1 MAENKETVVL
11 EFEVDQ
17 GSAISELEKTKK
29 SIIELKKEQKELN
42 DSYKKGNVTIEEY
55 ASESVRLE
63 SILKRHQ
70 STYNNV
76 QKSVTGVKTKMDDLI
91 ASNNKLASSVKD
103 STANIRVAG
112 VSMGDLTAKVASFAT
127 PAGAAVGIATA
138 LGAAYARS
146 ANGAKDL
153 EFAQNQL
160 NSVFGIL
167 SNRFADLVGASE
179 KDGDGLLTKFINA
192 YLTIGYYSPVG
203 QALRLFGIDLKE
215 VRDESKEAAIA
226 LERLQDLQ
234 REELRIR
241 AENAERFGDNQESL
255 SKIQDSQTEYN
266 QKLLEAE
273 AIGFNIRRN
282 ENSLL
287 SIKQKQIDELNK
299 QKADAKDIEK
309 IELEIQRIELEKASI
324 SKDANRK
331 FEANE
336 RLKSNLQD
344 QEKKRIEGI
353 ASEEQKKAD
362 ASNKVI
368 QNARE
373 LAAIEKERAEDKAR
387 EDKAAKRKGP
397 DTSQLFPVVEQAN
410 IEAKAVIQSEE
421 DKQQAYRDSFNLKKK
436 LDAEQLEATALYLYA
451 ASTLVET
458 AFGEESAAF
467 KVLASAQTTINTYN
481 AATAALAPPPIGAGP
496 LFGPALAAVTVATGL
511 ANLARI
517 NDVGFAQGGYTGQG
531 HKYQPKGVVHAG
543 EWVAPK
549 EMVESPKYRGTI
561 LNLERSRLKGYAD
574 GGVVASDVSNQFN
587 QTLALAN
594 ALKSMPS
601 PVVSAVEMTK
611 VQQRVKV
618 KQSIS
623 SL

>member
-1 MAENKETVVL
+1 MAETKETVVL

-29 SIIELKKEQKELN
+29 SIIQLKQEQKELN
-42 DSYKKGNVTIEEY
+42 DAYKKGNVTIEEY

-63 SILKRHQ
+63 GILKKQQ

-112 VSMGDLTAKVASFAT
+112 VSMGDLSGKLAMFAN
-127 PAGAAVGIATA
+127 PATAAVGIVTA

-146 ANGAKDL
+146 SIGAKDL

-160 NSVFGIL
+160 NFVLDVATDKFASLFSSAEDGEGI
-167 SNRFADLVGASE
+167 
-179 KDGDGLLTKFINA
+179 LTKFLNA
-192 YLTIGYYSPVG
+192 YLKVGYYTPVG
-203 QALRLFGIDLKE
+203 QALRLFGLDLKDIANE
-215 VRDESKEAAIA
+215 TKEAAQAVEELNNIKEQSGLVQA
-226 LERLQDLQ
+226 DINELTSKNADLTVDLANAELSILKRREVGQNILDNIKTITDKRLEQVNKEITAEEKLLKIRADAGGDTGDI
-234 REELRIR
+234 ELRINNLKAQR
-241 AENAERFGDNQESL
+241 TSITNDESRQNARIEKQLQSINNAERKRLDTKKEEIKLTEEQERNARIAKLDRELAGPGKLGGVDDPFGIEANAKQEVRIAANAMD
-255 SKIQDSQTEYN
+255 KIN
-266 QKLLEAE
+266 
-273 AIGFNIRRN
+273 
-282 ENSLL
+282 
-287 SIKQKQIDELNK
+287 
-299 QKADAKDIEK
+299 DIEK
-309 IELEIQRIELEKASI
+309 RKREHIKETSEFEK
-324 SKDANRK
+324 
-331 FEANE
+331 EQ
-336 RLKSNLQD
+336 LQD
-344 QEKKRIEGI
+344 RLDFTTTFLSQ
-353 ASEEQKKAD
+353 ASSLFEENTVAYKLLALAD
-362 ASNKVI
+362 AI
-368 QNARE
+368 
-373 LAAIEKERAEDKAR
+373 
-387 EDKAAKRKGP
+387 
-397 DTSQLFPVVEQAN
+397 T
-410 IEAKAVIQSEE
+410 
-421 DKQQAYRDSFNLKKK
+421 
-436 LDAEQLEATALYLYA
+436 
-451 ASTLVET
+451 
-458 AFGEESAAF
+458 
-467 KVLASAQTTINTYN
+467 NTYKGAN
-481 AATAALAPPPIGAGP
+481 LALGSYLPPASFALAG
-496 LFGPALAAVTVATGL
+496 VTIATGL
-511 ANLARI
+511 ANVARI
-517 NDVGFAQGGYTGQG
+517 SSTGFASGGYTGQG

>member
-76 QKSVTGVKTKMDDLI
+76 QKSVTGVKTQLDKLI
-91 ASNNKLASSVKD
+91 DSNKKISQEF
-103 STANIRVAG
+103 ANSAKSINIAG
-112 VSMGDLTAKVASFAT
+112 VSVGDLTGKIASFAN
-127 PAGAAVGIATA
+127 PATAAVGIVTA

-146 ANGAKDL
+146 SIGAKDL

-160 NSVFGIL
+160 AFATTILTDKFAGLFSSAEDGEGFFSKALSGIL
-167 SNRFADLVGASE
+167 FRFDSTTAIMSNIAARAVEELNAINE
-179 KDGDGLLTKFINA
+179 KSGI
-192 YLTIGYYSPVG
+192 IQG
-203 QALRLFGIDLKE
+203 Q
-215 VRDESKEAAIA
+215 VN
-226 LERLQDLQ
+226 ERL
-234 REELRIR
+234 
-241 AENAERFGDNQESL
+241 AENSELMTEL
-255 SKIQDSQTEYN
+255 SNVETDLNRKREIAVKIQDNLSINAQERLALIQEEIKQQQILAAATQDKGPIEGKIN
-266 QKLLEAE
+266 KLNAE
-273 AIGFNIRRN
+273 AAAITAQEVKGR
-282 ENSLL
+282 
-287 SIKQKQIDELNK
+287 
-299 QKADAKDIEK
+299 EK
-309 IELEIQRIELEKASI
+309 IEKLLNAQINATNKAAAAQARLAEETESEFQRRKRIRDLEQSLKGEGSLGGV
-324 SKDANRK
+324 DDP
-331 FEANE
+331 FGLEANAKQE
-336 RLKSNLQD
+336 VRIAANAMDRINKIE
-344 QEKKRIEGI
+344 EKKREHIKETTEFEKEQLQDRLDFTTTFLSQ
-353 ASEEQKKAD
+353 ASSLFEENTVAYKLLALAD
-362 ASNKVI
+362 AI
-368 QNARE
+368 
-373 LAAIEKERAEDKAR
+373 
-387 EDKAAKRKGP
+387 
-397 DTSQLFPVVEQAN
+397 T
-410 IEAKAVIQSEE
+410 
-421 DKQQAYRDSFNLKKK
+421 
-436 LDAEQLEATALYLYA
+436 
-451 ASTLVET
+451 
-458 AFGEESAAF
+458 
-467 KVLASAQTTINTYN
+467 NTYKGAN
-481 AATAALAPPPIGAGP
+481 LALGSYPPPASFALAGI
-496 LFGPALAAVTVATGL
+496 TIATGL
-511 ANLARI
+511 ANVARI
-517 NDVGFAQGGYTGQG
+517 SSTGFASGGYTGQG